1 MQKEVAA
8 HIGISEIMY
17 GDFETGH
24 VSYLPKDIAD
34 KLAEFYHIPVD
45 DLLDDY
51 NRFLYYGQGQVL
63 LAHRKKLGMKK
74 KPYARMLGV
83 EPNLYRMWEA
93 EKKQVSRKS
102 WEKYLRKIL

>member
-1 MQKEVAA
+1 
-8 HIGISEIMY
+8 MY

-51 NRFLYYGQGQVL
+51 NRFLYYGQGQAL
-63 LAHRKKLGMKK
+63 LSHRKKLGMKK
-74 KPYARMLGV
+74 KPYARMLGI
-83 EPNLYRMWEA
+83 EPNLYRIWES

-102 WEKYLRKIL
+102 WNKYLSNYILIP